1 MSFSRSSLRAWS
13 LYSRYARPSSS
24 LTTNI
29 CAIAARNSTKPT
41 YSTHITRTIETSLK
55 SPPLASSRLQW
66 RSYARFKRYTMD
78 QALVNDLKSQP
89 RDDLL
94 FRNGGSDTE
103 ASMPKTR
110 TAYIALG
117 SNLGDRVAMIEQACR
132 EMDARGIRVK
142 RTSSLWETEP
152 MYVLDQD
159 RFVNGACE
167 VETELDPLPLLDALQ
182 DIEKAMGRKKIIDKG
197 PRNID
202 LDVLLYENE
211 TVSHPRLQVPHP
223 LIAER
228 EFVLRPLAE
237 LIPHRALDAKRP
249 WKLVQDYLN
258 ELPPPTSGSLEPLS
272 TLTPLRA
279 AVTPL
284 HALRSARSTQVM
296 AILNVTPDSFSDG
309 GLHLPSSETR
319 VQTETS
325 QVTETDDLSSLSS
338 PPSPAYLAS
347 LRSTIQHFIASGA
360 TLIDVGGQS
369 TAPGAPEV
377 SVSEELSRVLPA
389 IQLIRSMPEAAHVSI
404 SVDTYRAAV
413 AEASVAAG
421 ADIVND
427 VSAGL
432 LDDAMLPTVARLGCT
447 VCLMHMRGTP
457 ATMSRMNEYPDGL
470 IPTLAEELRE
480 RVAAAEDAG
489 IRRWRIVLD
498 PGMGFAKVGDQNL
511 EILRHMPELRR
522 WPGLEGL
529 PWLLGSSR
537 KSFVGKITG
546 VSNPGDRS
554 YGTAA
559 TVAAAVQGG
568 ADIVRVHDV
577 LEMAQV
583 VKMADA
589 IFRY

>member
-1 MSFSRSSLRAWS
+1 MRLLRLPLRAWS
-13 LYSRYARPSSS
+13 LHSHHARPSSS
-24 LTTNI
+24 FTTTT
-29 CAIAARNSTKPT
+29 CATITT
-41 YSTHITRTIETSLK
+41 THRTPLRYNTSV
-55 SPPLASSRLQW
+55 SRSSEVALASLSVVHQRT
-66 RSYARFKRYTMD
+66 YASFKRYTMD

-89 RDDLL
+89 RDTLL
-94 FRNGGSDTE
+94 FRNGDSKAE
-103 ASMPKTR
+103 LPKLR

-117 SNLGDRVAMIEQACR
+117 SNLGDRVAMIEQACN
-132 EMDARGIRVK
+132 EMDARGIKVK
-142 RTSSLWETEP
+142 RTSSLWETDP

-159 RFVNGACE
+159 KFVNGACE
-167 VETELDPLPLLDALQ
+167 VETELEPLPLLDALQ
-182 DIEKAMGRKKIIDKG
+182 DIEKSMGRRKIIDKG

-202 LDVLLYENE
+202 LDILLYENE
-211 TVSHPRLQVPHP
+211 KVAEPRLQIPHP

-237 LIPHRALDAKRP
+237 LIPHRALDSTRP
-249 WKLVQDYLN
+249 WKLIQDHLN
-258 ELPPPTSGSLEPLS
+258 ELPPPTNGNVEPLS
-272 TLTPLRA
+272 TITPLRTSLTPLN
-279 AVTPL
+279 
-284 HALRSARSTQVM
+284 ALRSTRPTQVM

-309 GLHLPSSETR
+309 GVHLPPSETGR
-319 VQTETS
+319 QMMAR
-325 QVTETDDLSSLSS
+325 DDIEVDVPLSSSSS
-338 PPSPAYLAS
+338 PSPTYLAS

-389 IQLIRSMPEAAHVSI
+389 ISLIRSMPEAAHISI
-404 SVDTYRAAV
+404 SIDTYRAAV
-413 AEASVAAG
+413 AEAAVAAG

-432 LDDAMLPTVARLGCT
+432 LDAEMLLTVARLGCT

-457 ATMSRMNEYPDGL
+457 ATMSRLNEYPDGL
-470 IPTLAEELRE
+470 IPTLAKELRA
-480 RVAAAEDAG
+480 RVAAAESAG
-489 IRRWRIVLD
+489 IRRWRIILD

-546 VSNPGDRS
+546 VPKAADRV

-559 TVAAAVQGG
+559 TVTAAVQGG

>member
-1 MSFSRSSLRAWS
+1 
-13 LYSRYARPSSS
+13 
-24 LTTNI
+24 
-29 CAIAARNSTKPT
+29 
-41 YSTHITRTIETSLK
+41 
-55 SPPLASSRLQW
+55 
-66 RSYARFKRYTMD
+66 MD
-78 QALVNDLKSQP
+78 QALVSDLKSQP
-89 RDDLL
+89 RDALL
-94 FRNGGSDTE
+94 FRNGESKTGS
-103 ASMPKTR
+103 PRTR

-132 EMDARGIRVK
+132 EMDIRGIKVK

-182 DIEKAMGRKKIIDKG
+182 DIEKSMGRRKLIDKG

-202 LDVLLYENE
+202 LDILLYENE
-211 TVSHPRLQVPHP
+211 TVSHPRLQVPHS

-237 LIPHRALDAKRP
+237 LIPHRALDAARP

-258 ELPPPTSGSLEPLS
+258 ELPPPMAGRAEPLS
-272 TLTPLRA
+272 TLTPLHA
-279 AVTPL
+279 SVTPL
-284 HALRSARSTQVM
+284 RALRSARPTQVM

-309 GLHLPSSETR
+309 GIHIPPTQTPSHTVAGQDAET
-319 VQTETS
+319 EKS
-325 QVTETDDLSSLSS
+325 LSLSFSSLE
-338 PPSPAYLAS
+338 YLES
-347 LRSTIQHFIASGA
+347 LRSTIQRFIASGA

-369 TAPGAPEV
+369 TAPGAPEI

-389 IQLIRSMPEAAHVSI
+389 ISLIRSMPEATHVSI

-413 AEASVAAG
+413 AEAAVAAG

-457 ATMSRMNEYPDGL
+457 ATMSRLNEYPGGL

-480 RVAAAEDAG
+480 RVNAAEQAG
-489 IRRWRIVLD
+489 IRRWRIILD

-511 EILRHMPELRR
+511 EILRHMPELRQ
-522 WPGLEGL
+522 WAGLEGL

-546 VSNPGDRS
+546 VPNPGDRV

-559 TVAAAVQGG
+559 TVTAAVQGG

>member
-1 MSFSRSSLRAWS
+1 MSFSRSPIRAWS
-13 LYSRYARPSSS
+13 FHSRCARPFTTTNYITAAHGRTTPGYSTSTNRLTSLSPPSS
-24 LTTNI
+24 LQRR
-29 CAIAARNSTKPT
+29 A
-41 YSTHITRTIETSLK
+41 YSD
-55 SPPLASSRLQW
+55 
-66 RSYARFKRYTMD
+66 FKRYTMD
-78 QALVNDLKSQP
+78 QALMKDLKSQP

-94 FRNGGSDTE
+94 FRNGGSKTE
-103 ASMPKTR
+103 AARPKIR

-132 EMDARGIRVK
+132 EMDARGIKVK

-152 MYVLDQD
+152 MYVLDQG

-182 DIEKAMGRKKIIDKG
+182 GIEKSMGRRKLIDKG
-197 PRNID
+197 ARNID
-202 LDVLLYENE
+202 LDILLYEHE
-211 TVSHPRLQVPHP
+211 TVSHPRLYIPHP

-237 LIPHRALDAKRP
+237 LIPHRALDSARP

-258 ELPPPTSGSLEPLS
+258 ELPPPTTGDVEPLS

-279 AVTPL
+279 SVTPL
-284 HALRSARSTQVM
+284 NALHSARPTQVM

-309 GLHLPSSETR
+309 GIHLPPSETQN
-319 VQTETS
+319 QTEAARQDTK
-325 QVTETDDLSSLSS
+325 TDSPLS
-338 PPSPAYLAS
+338 PPSQAYLAS
-347 LRSTIQHFIASGA
+347 LRATIQHFIASGA

-369 TAPGAPEV
+369 TAPGTPEV
-377 SVSEELSRVLPA
+377 SVAEELSRVLPA
-389 IQLIRSMPEAAHVSI
+389 ISLIRSMPEAAHVSI

-413 AEASVAAG
+413 AEAAVAAG

-457 ATMSRMNEYPDGL
+457 ATMSRMNTYPGGL

-480 RVAAAEDAG
+480 RVAAAEQAG
-489 IRRWRIVLD
+489 VRRWRIILD

-546 VSNPGDRS
+546 VPNPGDRV

-559 TVAAAVQGG
+559 TVTAAVQGG

>member
-1 MSFSRSSLRAWS
+1 
-13 LYSRYARPSSS
+13 
-24 LTTNI
+24 
-29 CAIAARNSTKPT
+29 
-41 YSTHITRTIETSLK
+41 
-55 SPPLASSRLQW
+55 
-66 RSYARFKRYTMD
+66 MD
-78 QALVNDLKSQP
+78 QALVNDLKSQK
-89 RDDLL
+89 RDSLL
-94 FRNGGSDTE
+94 FRNGASE
-103 ASMPKTR
+103 ADAPRLR

-117 SNLGDRVAMIEQACR
+117 SNLGDRVAMIETACR
-132 EMDARGIRVK
+132 EMNARGIEVK

-167 VETELDPLPLLDALQ
+167 VETKLEPLALLDALQ
-182 DIEKAMGRKKIIDKG
+182 DIEKSMGRRKIIDKG

-202 LDVLLYENE
+202 LDILLYENE
-211 TVSHPRLQVPHP
+211 TVAHSRLQIPHP

-237 LIPHRALDAKRP
+237 LIPHRALDSTRP

-258 ELPPPTSGSLEPLS
+258 ELPPPTTGNAEPLS
-272 TLTPLRA
+272 TLTPLHT

-284 HALRSARSTQVM
+284 NALRSTRPTQVM

-309 GLHLPSSETR
+309 GVHLQSNAGSQTTSEQDSDSD
-319 VQTETS
+319 VPI
-325 QVTETDDLSSLSS
+325 SLSS
-338 PPSPAYLAS
+338 SPSPAYLAR

-369 TAPGAPEV
+369 TAPGASEV
-377 SVSEELSRVLPA
+377 DASEELSRVLPA
-389 IQLIRSMPEAAHVSI
+389 ITLIRSMPEAAHVSI
-404 SVDTYRAAV
+404 SVDTYRADV
-413 AEASVAAG
+413 AEAAVAAG

-457 ATMSRMNEYPDGL
+457 ATMSRMNEYPQGL
-470 IPTLAEELRE
+470 IPTLAEELRA
-480 RVAAAEDAG
+480 RVEAAEKAG
-489 IRRWRIVLD
+489 IRRWRIILD

-511 EILRHMPELRR
+511 DILRHMPELRR

-546 VSNPGDRS
+546 VPKARDRVF
-554 YGTAA
+554 GTAA

-589 IFRY
+589 IYRY

>member
-1 MSFSRSSLRAWS
+1 
-13 LYSRYARPSSS
+13 
-24 LTTNI
+24 
-29 CAIAARNSTKPT
+29 
-41 YSTHITRTIETSLK
+41 
-55 SPPLASSRLQW
+55 
-66 RSYARFKRYTMD
+66 MD
-78 QALVNDLKSQP
+78 QSLVDDLKSQP
-89 RDDLL
+89 RDTLL
-94 FRNGGSDTE
+94 FRNDESK
-103 ASMPKTR
+103 AQVPKKR

-117 SNLGDRVAMIEQACR
+117 SNLGDRVAMIEEACR
-132 EMDARGIRVK
+132 EMDARGIKVK

-167 VETELDPLPLLDALQ
+167 VETELEPLPLLDALQ
-182 DIEKAMGRKKIIDKG
+182 DIEKSMGRQKFIDKG

-202 LDVLLYENE
+202 LDILLYGNE
-211 TVSHPRLQVPHP
+211 TVDDPRLQIPHL

-237 LIPHRALDAKRP
+237 LIPLRALDARRP
-249 WKLVQDYLN
+249 WKLIQDHLN
-258 ELPPPTSGSLEPLS
+258 ELPLRAIGGAEPLS

-279 AVTPL
+279 SVTPL
-284 HALRSARSTQVM
+284 NALRSTRPTQVM

-309 GLHLPSSETR
+309 GVHLPTLQAQSQAQAE
-319 VQTETS
+319 QQDTES
-325 QVTETDDLSSLSS
+325 FSS
-338 PPSPAYLAS
+338 PPSPTYLES

-389 IQLIRSMPEAAHVSI
+389 ISLIRSMPEASHVSI

-413 AEASVAAG
+413 AEAAVAAG

-457 ATMSRMNEYPDGL
+457 ATMSRLNEYPEGL
-470 IPTLAEELRE
+470 IPTLADELRE
-480 RVAAAEDAG
+480 RVDAAEKAG
-489 IRRWRIVLD
+489 IRRWRIILD

-511 EILRHMPELRR
+511 EILRHIPELRR

-546 VSNPGDRS
+546 VAKPGDRV

-559 TVAAAVQGG
+559 TVTAAVQGG

>member
-1 MSFSRSSLRAWS
+1 MRSLLRPSLRVWILHAW
-13 LYSRYARPSSS
+13 PSSFTPTTGTVISATSAQKATLSYSGPATRPLKYFYPSRRS
-24 LTTNI
+24 LSPSQRRAYATF
-29 CAIAARNSTKPT
+29 KP
-41 YSTHITRTIETSLK
+41 
-55 SPPLASSRLQW
+55 
-66 RSYARFKRYTMD
+66 YTMD
-78 QALVNDLKSQP
+78 QTVINDLRSQS
-89 RDDLL
+89 RDEMI
-94 FRNGGSDTE
+94 FRNGKSSTQG
-103 ASMPKTR
+103 PKTR
-110 TAYIALG
+110 TAHIALG

-152 MYVLDQD
+152 MYVLDQG

-167 VETELDPLPLLDALQ
+167 VETELEPLPLLEALQ
-182 DIEKAMGRKKIIDKG
+182 DIEKSMGREKVIDKG

-202 LDVLLYENE
+202 LDILLYENE
-211 TVSHPRLQVPHP
+211 KVSHPRLQIPHP

-237 LIPHRALDAKRP
+237 LIPDRALDAARP
-249 WKLVQDYLN
+249 WKLIQDYLN
-258 ELPPPTSGSLEPLS
+258 ELAPPSGEHIEPLS
-272 TLTPLRA
+272 TLTPLGPSR
-279 AVTPL
+279 TPL
-284 HALRSARSTQVM
+284 HALRSTRTTQVM

-309 GLHLPSSETR
+309 GLYVPPSEAR
-319 VQTETS
+319 S
-325 QVTETDDLSSLSS
+325 QAMTGQNGKLSSHRSSS
-338 PPSPAYLAS
+338 PSLQAYLDD
-347 LRSTIQHFIASGA
+347 LRSTILHFIASGA

-369 TAPGAPEV
+369 SAPGTQEV

-389 IQLIRSMPEAAHVSI
+389 ISLIRSMPEASHVSI

-413 AEASVAAG
+413 AEAAIAAG
-421 ADIVND
+421 AHIVND
-427 VSAGL
+427 VSAGC
-432 LDDAMLPTVARLGCT
+432 LDDAMLPTVARLGCS

-457 ATMSRMNEYPDGL
+457 TTMSKLNEYPEGL
-470 IPTLAEELRE
+470 VPTLAKELRE
-480 RVAAAEDAG
+480 RVEAAEKAG
-489 IRRWRIVLD
+489 IRRWRIILD
-498 PGMGFAKVGDQNL
+498 PGMGFAKIGDQNL

-546 VSNPGDRS
+546 VAKPGDRV

-559 TVAAAVQGG
+559 TVTAAVQGG

-577 LEMAQV
+577 LEMTQV

>member
-1 MSFSRSSLRAWS
+1 
-13 LYSRYARPSSS
+13 
-24 LTTNI
+24 
-29 CAIAARNSTKPT
+29 
-41 YSTHITRTIETSLK
+41 
-55 SPPLASSRLQW
+55 
-66 RSYARFKRYTMD
+66 MD
-78 QALVNDLKSQP
+78 QTLVSELKSQP
-89 RDDLL
+89 RDALL
-94 FRNGGSDTE
+94 FRNGDSKTE
-103 ASMPKTR
+103 APRTR

-132 EMDARGIRVK
+132 EMDVRGIKVK

-182 DIEKAMGRKKIIDKG
+182 DIEKSMGRRKLIDKG

-202 LDVLLYENE
+202 LDILLYENE
-211 TVSHPRLQVPHP
+211 TVSHPRLQIPHS

-237 LIPHRALDAKRP
+237 LIPHRALDAARP
-249 WKLVQDYLN
+249 WTLVQDYLN
-258 ELPPPTSGSLEPLS
+258 DLLLPTAAHVEPLS

-279 AVTPL
+279 SVTPL
-284 HALRSARSTQVM
+284 RALRSARPTQVM

-309 GLHLPSSETR
+309 GIHFPPSPTQSQIVTRQYAET
-319 VQTETS
+319 ENS
-325 QVTETDDLSSLSS
+325 LSLSS
-338 PPSPAYLAS
+338 SCPEYPEG

-389 IQLIRSMPEAAHVSI
+389 ISLIRSMLEATHVSI

-413 AEASVAAG
+413 AEAAVAAG

-457 ATMSRMNEYPDGL
+457 ATMSSLNEYPGGL
-470 IPTLAEELRE
+470 IPALAEELRE
-480 RVAAAEDAG
+480 RVNAAEQAG
-489 IRRWRIVLD
+489 IRRWRIILD

-511 EILRHMPELRR
+511 EILRHMPELRQ

-546 VSNPGDRS
+546 VPNPGDRV

-559 TVAAAVQGG
+559 TVTAAVQGG